1 MAAQP
6 TSPAPRERSGGG
18 VPRAAHLA
26 RDARAGASARSR
38 SRLLILLVALGGRA
52 WGLPPADTLP
62 AALAAVPD
70 ADLVFFDEARPGQP
84 ARVLCATR
92 TSASPA
98 RLRAVFLDPGAYQ
111 RAVPSFRRAEV
122 LRRQGSALEVEWE
135 LEVPLWNLE
144 GKLWL
149 RPVADGVD
157 LQLVEGDLAP
167 GLFQLRTQPSAKGL
181 IVSVAGQANMREANW
196 ATRRLVKR
204 SPLAEP
210 AMTATAAWVL
220 LRALVL
226 EAERPGAGVDPR
238 RQPAAAPSPPALAA
252 LDGTVLGRLARE
264 RLGAGQVAAAVRV
277 RPDGRLDRVEVASA
291 IAFAAAAVR
300 KALVEPTRWQS
311 LPGWHAVKPLAAPPP
326 TQTWEVDS
334 RFPFVDFDAVW
345 SIRPGPPLRGQV
357 VSGDAR
363 GAVLGWDVLDGAA
376 PNTAVAVFS
385 LHPRLE
391 TSGYVP
397 RRFIQAEPLLEH
409 GLSLGVAYVDV
420 VSLLRTLQGK
430 Q

>member
-1 MAAQP
+1 VL
-6 TSPAPRERSGGG
+6 PA
-18 VPRAAHLA
+18 
-26 RDARAGASARSR
+26 
-38 SRLLILLVALGGRA
+38 LLLLVAPRA
-52 WGLPPADTLP
+52 FALPAPETLP
-62 AALAAVPD
+62 AALAAVPG
-70 ADLVFFDEARPGQP
+70 ADLVFFDEVRPGQP
-84 ARVLCATR
+84 ARVLCAAHTR
-92 TSASPA
+92 ASVE
-98 RLRAVFLDPGAYQ
+98 RLRAVLLDPAAYQ

-122 LRRQGSALEVEWE
+122 VARQGSALEVKWE
-135 LEVPLWNLE
+135 LEVPLWNLG

-167 GLFQLRTQPSAKGL
+167 GLFQLRTQAVTGGQVL
-181 IVSVAGQANMREANW
+181 TVAGEANMREANW

-226 EAERPGAGVDPR
+226 EAQRSGATADPR
-238 RQPAAAPSPPALAA
+238 RQPTAGPSPPALAA
-252 LDGTVLGRLARE
+252 VDGSALGRMARDRLA
-264 RLGAGQVAAAVRV
+264 AGQVVAAIRA
-277 RPDGRLDRVEVASA
+277 RPDGRLDRVEVATPA
-291 IAFAAAAVR
+291 RFPALAVR
-300 KALVEPTRWQS
+300 RAVTEAGRWQT
-311 LPGWHAVKPLAAPPP
+311 LPGWHAVKPLPSIPPAL
-326 TQTWEVDS
+326 TWEVDS

-345 SIRPGPPLRGQV
+345 SIQPGPPLRGQV
-357 VSGDAR
+357 VKGDAR
-363 GAVLGWDVLDGAA
+363 GAVLGWDVLDGPA

-397 RRFIQAEPLLEH
+397 RKFIQAEPLLEH
-409 GLSLGVAYVDV
+409 GLSLGVAYVDA

>member
-1 MAAQP
+1 LLLLAL
-6 TSPAPRERSGGG
+6 SG
-18 VPRAAHLA
+18 R
-26 RDARAGASARSR
+26 ASA
-38 SRLLILLVALGGRA
+38 
-52 WGLPPADTLP
+52 LPTPDSLP
-62 AALAAVPD
+62 AALAAVPGT
-70 ADLVFFDEARPGQP
+70 DLVFFDEVHPGQP
-84 ARVLCATR
+84 SRILCAAR
-92 TSASPA
+92 TKASPS
-98 RLRAVFLDPGAYQ
+98 RLRAVLLDPGAYQ

-122 LRRQGSALEVEWE
+122 LGRQASAVQVAWE
-135 LEVPLWNLE
+135 LEVPLWNLT

-167 GLFQLRTQPSAKGL
+167 GLFQLRIQETTKGVILSA
-181 IVSVAGQANMREANW
+181 AGQANMRDANW

-226 EAERPGAGVDPR
+226 EAERPDTGVDPR
-238 RQPAAAPSPPALAA
+238 RQPAVGPSPPALGA
-252 LDGTVLGRLARE
+252 LDGTALARMV
-264 RLGAGQVAAAVRV
+264 RGWLPAGQVAAAVRV
-277 RPDGRLDRVEVASA
+277 RPDGRLDRIEVAS
-291 IAFAAAAVR
+291 IAGFAAPTVR
-300 KALVEPTRWQS
+300 KALTEPSRWQS
-311 LPGWHAVKPLAAPPP
+311 LPGWHAVKATPGPPP
-326 TQTWEVDS
+326 AQTWQVDS

-345 SIRPGPPLRGQV
+345 SIHPGPPLRGLV
-357 VSGDAR
+357 VGGDAR
-363 GAVLGWDVLDGAA
+363 GAALGWDVLEGAA

-391 TSGYVP
+391 TSGYIP
-397 RRFIQAEPLLEH
+397 RKFIQAEPLLEH
-409 GLSLGVAYVDV
+409 GLSLGVAYVDA

>member
-1 MAAQP
+1 VRPGGSPVREIGGKRDTPSQP
-6 TSPAPRERSGGG
+6 PPRFALGRSALLLLLAFSARAYGLPAPES
-18 VPRAAHLA
+18 
-26 RDARAGASARSR
+26 
-38 SRLLILLVALGGRA
+38 
-52 WGLPPADTLP
+52 LP
-62 AALAAVPD
+62 AALASVPG
-70 ADLVFFDEARPGQP
+70 ADLVFFDPVHPGRPT
-84 ARVLCATR
+84 RILCTASTKAT
-92 TSASPA
+92 AA
-98 RLRAVFLDPGAYQ
+98 RLRAMLLDPGAYQ

-122 LRRQGSALEVEWE
+122 LGRQGPAVEIEWE

-157 LQLVEGDLAP
+157 IQLAAGDLSP
-167 GLFQLRTQPSAKGL
+167 GLFQLRIQDTPKGRVL
-181 IVSVAGQANMREANW
+181 SVTGQANMRDANW

-226 EAERPGAGVDPR
+226 EAERPDGGTDPR
-238 RQPAAAPSPPALAA
+238 RRPASSPSPPSPAA
-252 LDGTVLGRLARE
+252 LDGAALARM
-264 RLGAGQVAAAVRV
+264 AGGWLPRDQVAAAVRL
-277 RPDGRLDRVEVASA
+277 RPDGRLDRIEVASVA
-291 IAFAAAAVR
+291 GFAATAVH
-300 KALVEPTRWQS
+300 KALAEPTRWQS
-311 LPGWHAVKPLAAPPP
+311 LPGWHAVKVRPAEPPA
-326 TQTWEVDS
+326 QTWEVDS

-357 VSGDAR
+357 VEGDAR
-363 GAVLGWDVLDGAA
+363 GAVLGWDVRDGAA

-391 TSGYVP
+391 TSGYIP
-397 RRFIQAEPLLEH
+397 RKFIDAEPLLEH
-409 GLSLGVAYVDV
+409 GLSLGVAYVDA